1 MLVNLQVTLFVLRTW
16 FLYGTF
22 CQEKLIQNARVF
34 TTFFNFV
41 QFSSTDRDEKYY
53 ASSSTAAVAAVVL
66 VASAEANNPPLS
78 AKVDN
83 QSLLGPV
90 GP

>member
-1 MLVNLQVTLFVLRTW
+1 MLVNLQVTLFVLLTW
-16 FLYGTF
+16 FLYGKF
-22 CQEKLIQNARVF
+22 CQEKLIQNTRVF

-53 ASSSTAAVAAVVL
+53 ASSSTAAAVVL

>member
-1 MLVNLQVTLFVLRTW
+1 MLVNLQVTLFVLLTW
-16 FLYGTF
+16 FLYRTF
-22 CQEKLIQNARVF
+22 CQEKPIQNARVF
-34 TTFFNFV
+34 TTFLIPFDFR
-41 QFSSTDRDEKYY
+41 RDEKYY
-53 ASSSTAAVAAVVL
+53 ASSSTAAAVL
-66 VASAEANNPPLS
+66 VASAEANSPPLS

>member
-1 MLVNLQVTLFVLRTW
+1 MLVNLQVTLFVLLTW

-22 CQEKLIQNARVF
+22 CQEKLIQNARVSQLF
-34 TTFFNFV
+34 LISFNFR
-41 QFSSTDRDEKYY
+41 RDEKYY
-53 ASSSTAAVAAVVL
+53 ASSSTAAAVVL

>member
-1 MLVNLQVTLFVLRTW
+1 MLVNLRVTLFVLLTW

-53 ASSSTAAVAAVVL
+53 ASSSTAAVVL

>member
-1 MLVNLQVTLFVLRTW
+1 MLVNLQVTLFVLLTW

-34 TTFFNFV
+34 TTFFYFV

-53 ASSSTAAVAAVVL
+53 ASSSTAAAVVL